1 MKTAPAP
8 DVWGKNPA
16 TAYPLAAHLL
26 DTALVIGALWDSW
39 LRPGLRGQIT
49 DAIAPGDPAAAR
61 RLVTLVAA
69 LHDVGK
75 ANPLFQFQDS
85 DSRHLAWREGLA
97 ASLDSVGL
105 AGTPAHV
112 VSHARINWNSP
123 ARRHEYVGFRAVAGE
138 HPKQAT
144 NDFVRAQ
151 WLAVVVGGHHG
162 RWANVD
168 LNAHDAVDG
177 LRTGGWD
184 DQQQAH
190 IDLVAGA
197 LGAGP
202 IGLCALADDPGR
214 TIILLSGLL
223 VLADWIASDD
233 GKVAG
238 GMTLI
243 ASGLDPT
250 SDATGW
256 LSARDAEFRA
266 HVEVTIPSV
275 RSLDAAT
282 DTILGGRGPR
292 PLQRE
297 ALGFGPD
304 DDGLWLVMYPTGEGK
319 TEAAL
324 LRHVHRPNEQMIFA
338 LPTRATT
345 NAMEKR
351 LNKILG
357 ATGNAV
363 YLSHQFAGS
372 APKSSGPCCDNLA
385 RSEWFTSSIR
395 RLVAPFVAATC
406 DQVLAAALRQR
417 HSPLRLL
424 ALANHHVVIDE
435 VHTFDEYQMS
445 LLRELLAWLGSTR
458 TRVTLLSATLPKK
471 HAADLR
477 NAYAAGVSG
486 TKTKTLPYTT
496 AYPSHSLLV
505 PDRDLDLAGPLLPGP
520 ALDSAVPAIHT
531 TVTRTADP
539 VGAHVDWATSMAAA
553 HPTSPIAVVVN
564 TVDGAIDIARDLGR
578 RVSTHDV
585 WCLHSRMT
593 LQHRNDI
600 ESRLGQR
607 LGPDAWQDGSAT
619 TRPVIIV
626 GTQVIE
632 ASLDIDVDFM
642 STALSPAPALI
653 QRAGRLWRFG
663 DSPQRRARTGGK
675 RTLRVVAET
684 SDAGELTSSGA
695 LPYPVSQLN
704 RTLAFLEATP
714 IIRVPE
720 DVQDFVND
728 THQPVSG
735 AEFTAAA
742 REVGMAAV
750 KISAAIDSASRL
762 ADLLAEDKRL
772 HWQHLAE
779 FTNRHDAEELMR
791 TRFID
796 QPGLTFLMLDSRAPT
811 DRSQWALLGQTA
823 ASLRVAGPNQALAFV
838 DGSIPVSEGLARR
851 LYPAHLDTLAAV
863 GLGSIW
869 EPETRMLQG
878 LLPLDLAHVA
888 GCHYD
893 DLTGLTKD
901 KP

>member
-1 MKTAPAP
+1 MTTDPVLA
-8 DVWGKNPA
+8 VWGKNPA
-16 TAYPLAAHLL
+16 TAYPLTAHLL

-39 LRPGLRGQIT
+39 LRPGLRDQIT
-49 DAIAPGDPAAAR
+49 EAIAPGDPSAAR

-75 ANPLFQFQDS
+75 ANPLFQLQDS

-97 ASLDSVGL
+97 ASLADHGL
-105 AGTPAHV
+105 ASTPPAV
-112 VSHARINWNSP
+112 VSHARSRWDSP

-138 HPKQAT
+138 YPKQAT
-144 NDFVRAQ
+144 HDFVRAH

-168 LNAHDAVDG
+168 LEAHDAIDL
-177 LRTGGWD
+177 LRSGGWN

-190 IDLVAGA
+190 ADLVAGA
-197 LGAGP
+197 LGASP
-202 IGLCALADDPGR
+202 TGLSALADDPGR

-233 GKVAG
+233 GQVTRG
-238 GMTLI
+238 TTLI
-243 ASGLDPT
+243 ASGLDPIA
-250 SDATGW
+250 DPTGW

-266 HVEVTIPSV
+266 HVEATIPSV
-275 RSLDAAT
+275 RALDDAT
-282 DTILGGRGPR
+282 DTILGGHRPR

-297 ALGFGPD
+297 ALGLGPD

-324 LRHVHRPNEQMIFA
+324 LRHVHRPEEQMIFA

-363 YLSHQFAGS
+363 YLSHQFAGA
-372 APKSSGPCCDNLA
+372 APQSSGPCCEDLA

-435 VHTFDEYQMS
+435 VHTFDEYQMA
-445 LLRELLAWLGSTR
+445 LLCELLAWLGSTR
-458 TRVTLLSATLPKK
+458 TRVTLLSATLPKRQ
-471 HAADLR
+471 AAELR
-477 NAYAAGVSG
+477 NVYAAGVIG
-486 TKTKTLPYTT
+486 AKTATLPYTT
-496 AYPSHSLLV
+496 AYPSHNLLA

-520 ALDSAVPAIHT
+520 VLDNAVPAIHT

-539 VGAHVDWATSMAAA
+539 VRAHVNWATNTAST

-564 TVDGAIDIARDLGR
+564 TVDAAIRIAAELGR
-578 RVSTHDV
+578 RVTTHDV

-593 LQHRNDI
+593 LAHRNAI

-607 LGPDAWQDGSAT
+607 LGRDAWQDGSAT
-619 TRPVIIV
+619 TRPVIVV

-642 STALSPAPALI
+642 STALSPAPSLI

-663 DSPQRRARTGGK
+663 NSPQRQARTNGQ
-675 RTLRVVAET
+675 RTLRVVAATTET
-684 SDAGELTSSGA
+684 GDLTIGGA
-695 LPYPVSQLN
+695 WPYPLSQLN
-704 RTLAFLEATP
+704 RTLAFLEATST
-714 IIRVPE
+714 IRVPE
-720 DVQDFVND
+720 DVQDFVDD
-728 THQPVSG
+728 TYHPMTI
-735 AEFTAAA
+735 AEVAAA
-742 REVGMAAV
+742 AGEVSIASL
-750 KISAAIDSASRL
+750 KISAAADSASELTR
-762 ADLLAEDKRL
+762 LLATDKRL
-772 HWQHLAE
+772 HWQHLTE

-796 QPGLTFLMLDSRAPT
+796 QPGLTFLLLDSRSPA
-811 DRSQWALLGQTA
+811 DRSRWVLHGQTA
-823 ASLRVAGPNQALAFV
+823 RSLHAAGPNQALGFLN
-838 DGSIPVSEGLARR
+838 GSVPVSAGLARR
-851 LYPAHLDTLAAV
+851 LYPAHLDTLSAA
-863 GLGSIW
+863 GLGTW
-869 EPETRMLQG
+869 EPATRMLQG
-878 LLPLDLAHVA
+878 LLPLDLARA
-888 GCHYD
+888 AECHYD

-901 KP
+901 ET